1 MLLASLRL
9 TLRLYESA
17 SLKEKRF
24 VLSSVRRRLRN
35 RFNVAVSEVDLHE
48 SHREAELAVVTVGR
62 EKKQVDREIEA
73 VTRFLDGDGRF
84 EVVDRLQE
92 YF

>member
-24 VLSSVRRRLRN
+24 VLSSVKRRLRN
-35 RFNVAVSEVDLHE
+35 RFNVSVSEIGLHE
-48 SHREAELAVVTVGR
+48 SHREAEVGIVTVAR
-62 EKKQVDREIEA
+62 EKKQADREIEA
-73 VTRFLDGDGRF
+73 VTRFLDRDGRF